1 MEVKNQQ
8 YQIQGVS
15 LTDLAK
21 DFGTPLYVY
30 DGEKILQKVK
40 LIQKSFSGVNLKI
53 KYATKALSNINIL
66 KLLKKAGT
74 I

>member
-21 DFGTPLYVY
+21 DFGTLLYVY